1 MVLPRIRKPSIPAIR
16 EFIDRQSCLPLSYT
30 AVGASSGDP
39 PPGYRA
45 NRARIR
51 LGQGALAFAA
61 AKSALRAWE
70 QFPRG
75 WAELCFPDVPIE
87 SGRVVAV
94 LARILGFWWLNACR
108 IVSVVDEDGPGA
120 CFGFAY
126 GTLPGHVEAGEE
138 RFLVEW
144 DPSDDSVWYDLSSFS
159 RPNGFLSRLG
169 EPYARRQQQ
178 GFARQS
184 AEAMRLAVERRRC

>member
-1 MVLPRIRKPSIPAIR
+1 M
-16 EFIDRQSCLPLSYT
+16 
-30 AVGASSGDP
+30 
-39 PPGYRA
+39 
-45 NRARIR
+45 
-51 LGQGALAFAA
+51 
-61 AKSALRAWE
+61 
-70 QFPRG
+70 
-75 WAELCFPDVPIE
+75 CFPDVPIE

-94 LARILGFWWLNACR
+94 LARVLGFWWLNACR

-159 RPNGFLSRLG
+159 RPNGLLSRLG

-178 GFARQS
+178 AFAPVRRGDAPGRRAAPVLIGS
-184 AEAMRLAVERRRC
+184 VAVRGRPARPIGRHDHAAGSTGGPGLIRPDEVT